1 MKGYEIMPVIRIVD
15 DPIILFLANFHILYS
30 PESTR
35 KPPLVFWCAQGGYK
49 MGKLTRY
56 VFRAYQIERL
66 ARNALPPLANI

>member
-35 KPPLVFWCAQGGYK
+35 KPPLVGGGGGGGCK
-49 MGKLTRY
+49 MGKLTRN
-56 VFRAYQIERL
+56 VFRTYQIERI